1 MTKMRWGMGL
11 ILGLVWPGLAG
22 AQAPTPDSVD
32 ACATPSPADTEEAK
46 NAYRDGQ
53 VAFSEGDYERA
64 AVLWESAYRRDCSA
78 HALLLNL
85 ATAYE
90 LLGRPEH
97 AAAALHRFNERAP
110 DSSYTA
116 ANEQRIARL
125 QRFVVA
131 PRPRRDAA
139 QPCPTSPSVPAATP
153 TSGVSI
159 PVAVAVGGAVT
170 AVVGGALYAQARH
183 AAGEAED
190 RCGGPPDQC
199 QDEAAMVDGERAR
212 SRAVT
217 SGWITSIGL
226 ATLAGGIVWHLL
238 SGPGA
243 PATSTGSGSG
253 RPLRVG
259 SAVGPSGVNLWV
271 GGGF

>member
-1 MTKMRWGMGL
+1 MTKTRWGVGL
-11 ILGLVWPGLAG
+11 ILGLAWPGLAG
-22 AQAPTPDSVD
+22 AQGPTPDPVE

-90 LLGRPEH
+90 LLSRPED
-97 AAAALHRFNERAP
+97 AAAALRRFNERAP
-110 DSSYTA
+110 DSPYGA

-131 PRPRRDAA
+131 PRPRREAA
-139 QPCPTSPSVPAATP
+139 EPCPTLAAPAPAAP
-153 TSGVSI
+153 KSGVSL

-170 AVVGGALYAQARH
+170 AVVGGALYAQARY
-183 AAGEAED
+183 AASEAED

-199 QDEAAMVDGERAR
+199 QDEAALVDGERAR

-226 ATLAGGIVWHLL
+226 ATVAGGVVWHLL
-238 SGPGA
+238 SGPAA
-243 PATSTGSGSG
+243 PASSTGAS

-259 SAVGPSGVNLWV
+259 SALGPSGVNLWV

>member
-1 MTKMRWGMGL
+1 MTKTRWGMGL
-11 ILGLVWPGLAG
+11 LLGLTWPGLAG
-22 AQAPTPDSVD
+22 AQAPAPDPVD

-64 AVLWESAYRRDCSA
+64 AGLWESAYRRDCSA

-90 LLGRPEH
+90 LLGRPEY
-97 AAAALHRFNERAP
+97 ATAALRRFNERAP
-110 DSSYTA
+110 GSPYAA

-131 PRPRRDAA
+131 PRPRRDATK
-139 QPCPTSPSVPAATP
+139 PCPTSPSAPAAP
-153 TSGVSI
+153 APSSGVSI
-159 PVAVAVGGAVT
+159 PVALAVGGAVT

-199 QDEAAMVDGERAR
+199 QDEAALVDGERAR

-226 ATLAGGIVWHLL
+226 ATLAGGVVWHLL
-238 SGPGA
+238 TGPAA
-243 PATSTGSGSG
+243 PARSGGIS
-253 RPLRVG
+253 RPVRLG
-259 SAVGPSGVNLWV
+259 SAVSPSGVHLWV